1 MPIRTKL
8 FFGFFLTLFILII
21 FKLFYFQILKHSS
34 ENIIDNLSEKKIL
47 PQRGRIFDINNQ
59 PLVLNNNNYQ
69 LYLEPKKIKEKDDL
83 IKELSKILAIDEAS
97 LSAKIDEK
105 KDWLA
110 ISIVD
115 KEKKDKIENLKIP
128 GIGFEYLIKR
138 DYPEAS
144 IAAHLLGFVGKN
156 YQGDDVGYFGI
167 EGYYDKDLAGLPGF
181 LKSEKDLLGRPI
193 LVGKQEM
200 IEPENGRDL
209 ILTIDKNVQA
219 IVKEKLAIG
228 INRYQAESGCVIVA
242 NPKTMAILSLVC
254 LPDYDQKNYF
264 LFSEEY
270 FRNPVI
276 SDLYEPGSIF
286 KPLVM
291 AAAINEK
298 KIKPDDF
305 FEEKGP
311 VKIGDYLIKT
321 WNDKYGGRTSMTQIL
336 QRSSNVGMVYVGEK
350 LGKDKLYSYLEKYG
364 VGQLTG
370 IDLQGEITGYLRPK
384 NSWYPIDFATATFG
398 QGIAV
403 TPIQMIRA
411 FASIINGGYLLR
423 PYVVAKIRDQDGKE
437 KTIEPQVERKI
448 INEIS
453 SSIIKKMLIQVV
465 EGGEVKWARP
475 TGYTLGGKTGTAQVP
490 IKGHYDPNKTIASF
504 IGFSPASSSPFLAL
518 VILRQ
523 PKTSPWGSETAA
535 PLFFEIAKE
544 LLIYYNI
551 APDNL

>member
-1 MPIRTKL
+1 MPIRTRL
-8 FFGFFLTLFILII
+8 FFGFFLILFILII
-21 FKLFYFQILKHSS
+21 FKLFYFQILNHSS

-47 PQRGRIFDINNQ
+47 PQRGKIFDINNQ

-69 LYLEPKKIKEKDDL
+69 LYLEPKKIGEKDDL
-83 IKELSKILAIDEAS
+83 IKKLSKILTIDEAS

-105 KDWLA
+105 KDWIA
-110 ISIVD
+110 VGIVD
-115 KEKKDKIENLKIP
+115 KEKKERIESLKIS
-128 GIGFEYLIKR
+128 GLGFEYLIKR

-193 LVGKQEM
+193 LMGKQEM

-209 ILTIDKNVQA
+209 ILAIDKNIQA
-219 IVKEKLAIG
+219 MIKEKLKIG
-228 INRYQAESGCVIVA
+228 ISRYQAESGCVIVV

-254 LPDYDQKNYF
+254 LPDYDQKKYF

-305 FEEKGP
+305 LEENGP
-311 VKIGDYLIKT
+311 VKIGEYLIRT
-321 WNDKYGGRTSMTQIL
+321 WDNKYEGKISMTRIL
-336 QRSSNVGMVYVGEK
+336 QKSSNVGMVYVGEK

-364 VGQLTG
+364 FGQLTG
-370 IDLQGEITGYLRPK
+370 IDLQGEIAGYLRPK
-384 NSWYPIDFATATFG
+384 NSWYPIDFSTVTFG

-437 KTIEPQVERKI
+437 KIIKPQVERRI

-453 SSIIKKMLIQVV
+453 SSIIKKMLIEVV

-475 TGYTLGGKTGTAQVP
+475 KGYTLGGKTGTAQIP
-490 IKGHYDPNKTIASF
+490 IEGHYDPNKTIASF
-504 IGFSPASSSPFLAL
+504 IGFSSAAPSPFLAL

-551 APDNL
+551 APENP

>member
-83 IKELSKILAIDEAS
+83 IKELSKILAIDETS

-370 IDLQGEITGYLRPK
+370 IDLQGEIAGYLRPK

>member
-1 MPIRTKL
+1 MHIRTRL
-8 FFGFFLTLFILII
+8 FFGFFLILFILII
-21 FKLFYFQILKHSS
+21 FKLFYFQILNHSS
-34 ENIIDNLSEKKIL
+34 RNIIDYLSEKKIL
-47 PQRGRIFDINNQ
+47 PQRGKIFDINNQ

-69 LYLEPKKIKEKDDL
+69 LYLEPKKIKEKEDL
-83 IKELSKILAIDEAS
+83 IKKLSTILEIDESS
-97 LSAKIDEK
+97 LSVKINEK

-110 ISIVD
+110 IDIVD
-115 KEKKDKIENLKIP
+115 KEKKERIENLKIS
-128 GIGFEYLIKR
+128 GLGFEYLIKR

-167 EGYYDKDLAGLPGF
+167 EGYYDKDLTGLPGF

-193 LVGKQEM
+193 LIGKQEM

-209 ILTIDKNVQA
+209 ILTIDKNIQA
-219 IVKEKLAIG
+219 TIKEKLKIG
-228 INRYQAESGCVIVA
+228 ISRYQAESGCVIVV
-242 NPKTMAILSLVC
+242 NPNTMAILSLVC

-270 FRNPVI
+270 FRNPAI

-291 AAAINEK
+291 VAAINEK

-305 FEEKGP
+305 LEENGP
-311 VKIGDYLIKT
+311 VKIGEYLIRT
-321 WNDKYGGRTSMTQIL
+321 WDNKYEGKISMTRIL
-336 QRSSNVGMVYVGEK
+336 QKSSNVGMVYVGEK

-364 VGQLTG
+364 FGQLTG
-370 IDLQGEITGYLRPK
+370 IDLQGETAGYLKPK
-384 NSWYPIDFATATFG
+384 NSWYPIDFATVTFG

-437 KTIEPQVERKI
+437 KIIKPQVERRI

-453 SSIIKKMLIQVV
+453 SSIIKKMLIEVV

-475 TGYTLGGKTGTAQVP
+475 KGYTLGGKTGTAQIP

-504 IGFSPASSSPFLAL
+504 IGFSSSSPSPFLAL

-551 APDNL
+551 APDNP

>member
-1 MPIRTKL
+1 MHIRIKL
-8 FFGFFLTLFILII
+8 FFLFFLLLFGFIILR
-21 FKLFYFQILKHSS
+21 LFYFQVLKHSS
-34 ENIIDNLSEKKIL
+34 ERIVENLSEKKIS
-47 PQRGRIFDINNQ
+47 PQRGRVFDINDK
-59 PLVLNNNNYQ
+59 PLILNNNNYQ
-69 LYLEPKKIKEKDDL
+69 LYIEPKKIKEKDDL
-83 IKELSKILAIDEAS
+83 IKKLSKILEVDEAS
-97 LSAKIDEK
+97 FSSKIDEN

-110 ISIVD
+110 IGIIG
-115 KEKKDKIENLKIP
+115 KEKKEEIENLRIP
-128 GIGFEYLIKR
+128 GVGFDYVMKR

-144 IAAHLLGFVGKN
+144 VAAHILGFVGKN

-167 EGYYDKDLAGLPGF
+167 EGYYDKDLIGLPGF
-181 LKSEKDLLGRPI
+181 LKSERDLLGRPI
-193 LVGKQEM
+193 LIGKQEM

-219 IVKEKLAIG
+219 IVKEKLLMG

-264 LFSEEY
+264 LFSEKY

-298 KIKPDDF
+298 KIKPTDF
-305 FEEKGP
+305 FEETGP
-311 VKIGDYLIKT
+311 LKIGEYLIKT
-321 WNDKYGGRTSMTQIL
+321 WNDKYEGRSSMTQIL
-336 QRSSNVGMVYVGEK
+336 QRSSNVGMVYIGEK
-350 LGKDKLYSYLEKYG
+350 LGKDKLYYYLEKYG
-364 VGQLTG
+364 FGQLTG
-370 IDLQGEITGYLRPK
+370 IDLQGEVAGYLKPK
-384 NSWYPIDFATATFG
+384 NSWYPIDFATVTFG

-411 FASIINGGYLLR
+411 FASIINGGYILR
-423 PYVVAKIRDQDGKE
+423 PYVVGKIRDQNGKE
-437 KTIEPQVERKI
+437 KIIKPQVERKI
-448 INEIS
+448 ISEIS
-453 SSIIKKMLIQVV
+453 SLIIKKMLIEVV
-465 EGGEVKWARP
+465 ESGEVKWSVP
-475 TGYTLGGKTGTAQVP
+475 KGYTLGGKTGTAQVP
-490 IKGHYDPNKTIASF
+490 IQGYYHPNSTIASF
-504 IGFSPASSSPFLAL
+504 IGFSLNNKSPFLSL

-551 APDNL
+551 APDNP

>member
-1 MPIRTKL
+1 MLIRTKL
-8 FFGFFLTLFILII
+8 FFGFFLILFVLII
-21 FKLFYFQILKHSS
+21 FKLFYFQILKYSS
-34 ENIIDNLSEKKIL
+34 ENIINHISEKKIL
-47 PQRGRIFDINNQ
+47 PERGKIFDINNQ
-59 PLVLNNNNYQ
+59 PLVLNNNNYKI
-69 LYLEPKKIKEKDDL
+69 YLEPKKIKEKNNL
-83 IKELSKILAIDEAS
+83 IKELSKILEIDETS

-110 ISIVD
+110 IDIVD
-115 KEKKDKIENLKIP
+115 KEKKDEIENLKIS

-156 YQGDDVGYFGI
+156 YQGDDIGYFGI

-181 LKSEKDLLGRPI
+181 LKSERDLLGRPI

-200 IEPENGRDL
+200 IEPENGRNL
-209 ILTIDKNVQA
+209 ILTIDKNVQV
-219 IVKEKLAIG
+219 IVKEKLAMG
-228 INRYQAESGCVIVA
+228 IDRYQAESGCVIVA

-254 LPDYDQKNYF
+254 LPDYDQKKYF
-264 LFSEEY
+264 LFSEKY

-286 KPLVM
+286 KPLIM

-311 VKIGDYLIKT
+311 VKIGEYSIKT
-321 WNDKYGGRTSMTQIL
+321 WNDRYGGKTSMTQIL

-350 LGKDKLYSYLEKYG
+350 LGKDSLYSYLQKYG
-364 VGQLTG
+364 FGQLTE
-370 IDLQGEITGYLRPK
+370 IDLQGEVASYLKPK
-384 NSWYPIDFATATFG
+384 NSWYPIDFATVTFG

-411 FASIINGGYLLR
+411 FASIINGGYILR
-423 PYVVAKIRDQDGKE
+423 PYVVAKIQDQDGKE
-437 KTIEPQVERKI
+437 KIIKPQVERKVI
-448 INEIS
+448 SEIS
-453 SSIIKKMLIQVV
+453 SLIIKKMLIEVV
-465 EGGEVKWARP
+465 EGGELNWARP
-475 TGYTLGGKTGTAQVP
+475 KGYTLGGKTGTAQIP
-490 IKGHYDPNKTIASF
+490 IEGHYDPNKTIASF
-504 IGFSPASSSPFLAL
+504 IGFSPDSSSPFLTL

>member
-1 MPIRTKL
+1 MPIRTRL
-8 FFGFFLTLFILII
+8 FFGFFLILFILII
-21 FKLFYFQILKHSS
+21 FKLFYFQILNHSS

-47 PQRGRIFDINNQ
+47 PQRGKIFDINNQ

-69 LYLEPKKIKEKDDL
+69 LYLEPKKIGEKDDL
-83 IKELSKILAIDEAS
+83 IKKLSKILTIDEAS

-105 KDWLA
+105 KDWIA
-110 ISIVD
+110 VGIVD
-115 KEKKDKIENLKIP
+115 KEKKERIESLKIS
-128 GIGFEYLIKR
+128 GLGFEYLIKR

-193 LVGKQEM
+193 LMGKQEM

-209 ILTIDKNVQA
+209 ILAIDKNIQA
-219 IVKEKLAIG
+219 MIKEKLKIG
-228 INRYQAESGCVIVA
+228 ISRYQAESGCVIVV

-254 LPDYDQKNYF
+254 LPDYDQKKYF

-298 KIKPDDF
+298 KIKPNDF
-305 FEEKGP
+305 LEENGP
-311 VKIGDYLIKT
+311 VKIGEYLIRT
-321 WNDKYGGRTSMTQIL
+321 WDNKYEGKISMTRIL
-336 QRSSNVGMVYVGEK
+336 QKSSNVGMVYVGEK

-364 VGQLTG
+364 FGQLTG
-370 IDLQGEITGYLRPK
+370 IDLQGEIAGYLRPK
-384 NSWYPIDFATATFG
+384 NSWYPIDFATVTFG

-437 KTIEPQVERKI
+437 KIIKPQVERRI

-453 SSIIKKMLIQVV
+453 SSIIKKMLIEVV

-475 TGYTLGGKTGTAQVP
+475 KGYTLGGKTGTAQIP
-490 IKGHYDPNKTIASF
+490 IEGHYDPNKTIASF
-504 IGFSPASSSPFLAL
+504 IGFSSAAPSPFLAL

-551 APDNL
+551 APENP

>member
-1 MPIRTKL
+1 MPIRTRL
-8 FFGFFLTLFILII
+8 FFGFFLILFILII
-21 FKLFYFQILKHSS
+21 FKLFYFQILNHSS

-47 PQRGRIFDINNQ
+47 PQRGKIFDINNQ

-69 LYLEPKKIKEKDDL
+69 LYLEPKKIGEKDDL
-83 IKELSKILAIDEAS
+83 IKKLSKILTIDEAS

-105 KDWLA
+105 KDWIA
-110 ISIVD
+110 VGIVD
-115 KEKKDKIENLKIP
+115 KEKKERIESLKIS
-128 GIGFEYLIKR
+128 GLGFEYLIKR

-193 LVGKQEM
+193 LMGKQEM

-209 ILTIDKNVQA
+209 ILAIDKNIQA
-219 IVKEKLAIG
+219 MIKEKLKIG
-228 INRYQAESGCVIVA
+228 ISRYQAESGCVIVV

-254 LPDYDQKNYF
+254 LPDYDQKKYF

-305 FEEKGP
+305 LEENGP
-311 VKIGDYLIKT
+311 VKIGEYLIRT
-321 WNDKYGGRTSMTQIL
+321 WDNKYEGKISMTRIL
-336 QRSSNVGMVYVGEK
+336 QKSSNVGMVYVGEK

-364 VGQLTG
+364 FGQLTG
-370 IDLQGEITGYLRPK
+370 IDLQGEIAGYLRPK
-384 NSWYPIDFATATFG
+384 NSWYPIDFSTVTFG

-403 TPIQMIRA
+403 TPIQMIRS

-437 KTIEPQVERKI
+437 KIIKPQVERRI

-453 SSIIKKMLIQVV
+453 SSIIKKMLIEVV

-475 TGYTLGGKTGTAQVP
+475 KGYTLGGKTGTAQIP
-490 IKGHYDPNKTIASF
+490 IEGHYDPNKTIASF
-504 IGFSPASSSPFLAL
+504 IGFSSAAPSPFLAL

-551 APDNL
+551 APENP

>member
-1 MPIRTKL
+1 MPIRTRL
-8 FFGFFLTLFILII
+8 FFGFFLILFILII
-21 FKLFYFQILKHSS
+21 FKLFYFQILNHSS

-47 PQRGRIFDINNQ
+47 PQRGKIFDINNQ

-69 LYLEPKKIKEKDDL
+69 LYLEPKKIKEKEDL
-83 IKELSKILAIDEAS
+83 IKKLSKILEIDESS
-97 LSAKIDEK
+97 LSAKINEK

-110 ISIVD
+110 IDIVD
-115 KEKKDKIENLKIP
+115 KEKKERIESLKIS
-128 GIGFEYLIKR
+128 GLGFEYLIKR

-181 LKSEKDLLGRPI
+181 LKSEKDLLGQPI
-193 LVGKQEM
+193 LMGKQEM

-209 ILTIDKNVQA
+209 ILAIDKNIQA
-219 IVKEKLAIG
+219 MIKEKLKIG
-228 INRYQAESGCVIVA
+228 ISRYQAESGCVIVV

-254 LPDYDQKNYF
+254 LPDYDQKKYF

-305 FEEKGP
+305 LEENGP
-311 VKIGDYLIKT
+311 VKIGEYLIRT
-321 WNDKYGGRTSMTQIL
+321 WDNKYEGKISITRIL
-336 QRSSNVGMVYVGEK
+336 QKSSNVGMVYVGEK

-364 VGQLTG
+364 FGQLTG
-370 IDLQGEITGYLRPK
+370 IDLQGEIAGYLRPK
-384 NSWYPIDFATATFG
+384 NSWYPIDFSTVTFG

-403 TPIQMIRA
+403 TPIQMIRS

-437 KTIEPQVERKI
+437 KIIKPQVERRI

-453 SSIIKKMLIQVV
+453 SSIIKKMLIEVV

-475 TGYTLGGKTGTAQVP
+475 KGYTLGGKTGTAQIP
-490 IKGHYDPNKTIASF
+490 IEGHYDPNKTIASF
-504 IGFSPASSSPFLAL
+504 IGFSSASPSPFLAL

-551 APDNL
+551 APENP